1 MQIYHNNYYLLNK
14 LNKIIKEVIPFKNI
28 FQPKAD
34 MDNQSSAEKEDSFLF
49 SASLVF
55 DENIDK
61 LWLVL
66 KDLSTEVKVT
76 YFQDNLKY
84 IKGNN
89 TWTVGNIFTLY
100 WVGVSNIKAKCIS
113 SMETRMKK
121 KIKWQIV
128 CDIGISFYE
137 EMVLYRITKDDKTLV
152 KIIITRFQKNKLI
165 DYHSQI
171 DYYTKLH
178 NEILKSLSKH
188 FKSIKKDKKI
198 YQSCILDKNHL
209 KIWNYAINFK
219 NIENLYP
226 EFVRN
231 VEYNGPHNEV
241 YTFIKCYFVEIKRL
255 CYFRIIKYIA
265 PIKKKTYKC
274 IFQAIGSDLGNIPII
289 IELEVTIIGENKSYF
304 SVLFNFSD
312 QSDDNIVNIFES
324 NLKIMFDKIK
334 DYIRKNE
341 KEFVIA

>member
-1 MQIYHNNYYLLNK
+1 
-14 LNKIIKEVIPFKNI
+14 
-28 FQPKAD
+28 
-34 MDNQSSAEKEDSFLF
+34 MDNQSSAKKEDSFLF

-113 SMETRMKK
+113 STETRMKK
-121 KIKWQIV
+121 KIKWQMV

-188 FKSIKKDKKI
+188 FKSIKQDKII

-231 VEYNGPHNEV
+231 VEYNGLHNEV
-241 YTFIKCYFVEIKRL
+241 YAFIKCYFVEIKRL
-255 CYFRIIKYIA
+255 CYFRIIKYIV

-274 IFQAIGSDLGNIPII
+274 IFQAIGTDLGNIPII
-289 IELEVTIIGENKSYF
+289 VELEVTIIGEDKSYF
-304 SVLFNFSD
+304 SLLFNFSN
-312 QSDDNIVNIFES
+312 QYDDNIVNIFEN
-324 NLKIMFDKIK
+324 NLKIMFEKIK

-341 KEFVIA
+341 KEFVIS